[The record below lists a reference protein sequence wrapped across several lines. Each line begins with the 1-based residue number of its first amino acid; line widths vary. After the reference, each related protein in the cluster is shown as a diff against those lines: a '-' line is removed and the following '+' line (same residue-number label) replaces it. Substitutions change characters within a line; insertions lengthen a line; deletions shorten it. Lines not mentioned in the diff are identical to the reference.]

1 MRPTA
6 WRCCARPTT
15 EASNDPRVV
24 YHYAVALKD
33 TGDKNEAI
41 KQLTVVVGMKG
52 PAKEKEDAQKLLT
65 DLKGS

>member
-1 MRPTA
+1 MALLRQA
-6 WRCCARPTT
+6 TT
-15 EASNDPRVV
+15 EASTDPRVV

-41 KQLTVVVGMKG
+41 KALTVVVGLKG
-52 PAKEKEDAQKLLT
+52 TAKEKEDAQRLLT

>member
-1 MRPTA
+1 
-6 WRCCARPTT
+6 
-15 EASNDPRVV
+15 VV

-41 KQLTVVVGMKG
+41 KQLSVAVGLKG
-52 PAKEKEDAQKLLT
+52 GGKEKDDAQRLLT